1 MPRHCKLVIEG
12 GLQLQEILRRGVP
25 EDAKLVQLLLE
36 LNVKLVPVVRR
47 IRHRFEKQV
56 DFGLQRFESHTNH
69 R

>member
-1 MPRHCKLVIEG
+1 
-12 GLQLQEILRRGVP
+12 
-25 EDAKLVQLLLE
+25 
-36 LNVKLVPVVRR
+36 VRR